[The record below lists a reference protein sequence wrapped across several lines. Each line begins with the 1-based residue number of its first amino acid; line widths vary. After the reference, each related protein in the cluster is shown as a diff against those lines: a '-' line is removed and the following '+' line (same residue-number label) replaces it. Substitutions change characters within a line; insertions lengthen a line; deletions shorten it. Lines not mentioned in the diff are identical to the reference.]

1 MTADKDLHIHKS
13 SGIFSRVGE
22 TLSALLPEAVRSQ
35 PTLNFFSANRHDL
48 ERSLVQALGPASQGQ
63 ILLITDGVS
72 KRSGC
77 GELSA
82 DDLILEILSKQR
94 YTVRH
99 ISLDVVFGCHPHHV
113 HASVDS
119 VSQLARYLS
128 EFPPSAVLALGSG
141 SLTDVVKHTLF
152 DLKWE
157 KIPFVVVPT
166 ALTVTAFTSHFS
178 VLEDAGA
185 KRTRI
190 SRRVDT
196 CLWFAPVLSSAPI
209 EMTRAGYGDLLAR
222 FVAYGDWYLAW
233 RFGVADR
240 YDELAFHL
248 MEPFTTALKKSA
260 CDMRNWPVN
269 PSAIEDLSAILAMAG
284 IAMSVSGETTPLS
297 GYEHTI
303 SHALDYLRLTSGR
316 ALCWH
321 GEQVALASLSS
332 AESYDQ
338 LLSLE
343 ILSLADQRPQSEEH
357 VRRTIQRLLLTAPY
371 FGPAEQVLTPEERK
385 KGLEPLQESLQR
397 ATEIFTSDYLKKHR
411 KWVDAQSRRQELAEN
426 WPEIRAH
433 LRTLVMTAD
442 EMRSLLTEAGLPV
455 IPEELSQPTTALEY
469 RWAVR
474 FSPFVRARASLA
486 DIIFWLGE
494 DPAQWAIV

>member
-1 MTADKDLHIHKS
+1 MAADNEKSRLHTS
-13 SGIFSRVGE
+13 SVFLKVE
-22 TLSALLPEAVRSQ
+22 QTLKQLLPPSLAGE
-35 PTLNFFSANRHDL
+35 PTVNGFSSNRHDF
-48 ERSLVQALGPASQGQ
+48 ERSLLSVLGPVSSRP
-63 ILLITDGVS
+63 ILFVTDGVF

-82 DDLILEILSKQR
+82 DDLLLEILAGHGYPVQHVSLS
-94 YTVRH
+94 TV
-99 ISLDVVFGCHPHHV
+99 LGCDPQNV
-113 HASVDS
+113 HASVDA
-119 VSQLARYLS
+119 VARLS
-128 EFPPSAVLALGSG
+128 AHIADFAPAAVLTLGSG
-141 SLTDVVKHTLF
+141 SLTDVVKHALF
-152 DLKWE
+152 ELKWDSL
-157 KIPFVVVPT
+157 PFVVVPT

-178 VLEDAGA
+178 VLEEAGA
-185 KRTRI
+185 KRTRV

-233 RFGVADR
+233 RFGVAER

-248 MEPFTTALKKSA
+248 MEPFTEALKKRAS
-260 CDMRNWPVN
+260 DMRSWPV
-269 PSAIEDLSAILAMAG
+269 SVAAIEDLSATLATAG

-303 SHALDYLRLTSGR
+303 SHALDFLRLTSGR
-316 ALCWH
+316 SLCWH

-332 AESYDQ
+332 AESFEQ
-338 LLSLE
+338 LLSMETLT
-343 ILSLADQRPQSEEH
+343 LSDQRPLSEDH
-357 VRRTIQRLLLTAPY
+357 LKKTIQRLLLTAPY
-371 FGPAEQVLTPEERK
+371 FGPAEQTLTPEERK
-385 KGLEPLQESLQR
+385 SGLEPLRESLTK
-397 ATEIFTSDYLKKHR
+397 ASEIFTADYLKKHQ
-411 KWVDAQSRRQELAEN
+411 KWIDAQPRIQDLSEQ
-426 WPEIRAH
+426 WSEIRAH
-433 LRTLVMTAD
+433 LKTLVMGSD
-442 EMRSLLTEAGLPV
+442 EMRTLLSDAGLPV

-474 FSPFVRARASLA
+474 FSPFVRTRASLA

>member
-1 MTADKDLHIHKS
+1 MTADTKRQPLHAS
-13 SGIFSRVGE
+13 SVFNQVE
-22 TLSALLPEAVRSQ
+22 QTLSSLLPPSQREQ
-35 PTLNFFSANRHDL
+35 PTDSGFSSNRHDL
-48 ERSLVQALGPASQGQ
+48 ERSLAQVLSSKQNGQ
-63 ILLITDGVS
+63 IFFITDGVN
-72 KRSGC
+72 KLSGC
-77 GELSA
+77 GDLSA
-82 DDLILEILSKQR
+82 DDLILEILAHQNF
-94 YTVRH
+94 TVRS
-99 ISLDVVFGCHPHHV
+99 ISLATVLGCEPNEV
-113 HASVDS
+113 HASVEA
-119 VSQLARYLS
+119 VAQLAEYLS
-128 EFPPSAVLALGSG
+128 VFEPAPVVTLGSG
-141 SLTDVVKHTLF
+141 SLTDVVKHALF
-152 DLKWE
+152 ELKWDQ
-157 KIPFVVVPT
+157 IPFVVIPT

-185 KRTRI
+185 KRTRV

-196 CLWFAPVLSSAPI
+196 CLWFAPILSSAPI
-209 EMTRAGYGDLLAR
+209 QMTRAGYGDLLAR

-233 RFGVADR
+233 HFGVADR
-240 YDELAFHL
+240 YDELAFEL
-248 MEPFTTALKKSA
+248 MEPFTGALKKHAS
-260 CDMRNWPVN
+260 DMRNWPVKT
-269 PSAIEDLSAILAMAG
+269 SAIEDLSAILSMAG

-303 SHALDYLRLTSGR
+303 SHALDYLRLTSKR

-343 ILSLADQRPQSEEH
+343 KLSLDEQRPMSEDH

-371 FGPAEQVLTPEERK
+371 FGPAEQVLTAEERK
-385 KGLEPLQESLQR
+385 KGLESMHESVQK
-397 ATEIFTSDYLKKHR
+397 ATEIFTVDYLKKHK
-411 KWVDAQSRRQELAEN
+411 KWMDAQPRRQALAEQ
-426 WPEIRAH
+426 WSDIRAH
-433 LRTLVMTAD
+433 LRTLVMSAD
-442 EMRSLLTEAGLPV
+442 EMRGLLDDAGLPV

-474 FSPFVRARASLA
+474 FSPFVRTRASLA